1 MACYGTFT
9 SLVVSQPLRIPSPDC
24 SLPLRAASPRAAETW
39 EVWDEQ
45 DLTETSRKNS
55 LIPLNLP
62 HDDFT
67 SPATSKS
74 DEGNG
79 LV

>member
-1 MACYGTFT
+1 MER
-9 SLVVSQPLRIPSPDC
+9 LRAWWQASPYE
-24 SLPLRAASPRAAETW
+24 SRHRTAHFPLRAASPRAAETW
-39 EVWDEQ
+39 EVWDGQ
-45 DLTETSRKNS
+45 DLTETSRKNNW
-55 LIPLNLP
+55 IPLNLP

-67 SPATSKS
+67 SPATPKS